1 MNTKEYILEK
11 ITNAIIDNDPWDHV
25 VIKNFLPESFY
36 NDIVK
41 ETEKYTKREELKKSN
56 IRAYHIYVNKSVS
69 VFPDSPALKEYYD
82 ILLDKDITNAI
93 ET

>member
-41 ETEKYTKREELKKSN
+41 ISN
-56 IRAYHIYVNKSVS
+56 IKACI
-69 VFPDSPALKEYYD
+69 
-82 ILLDKDITNAI
+82 ILRRGKCIDY
-93 ET
+93 